1 MRCLEYPFDSKFI
14 LKNKKSLKKDLMQDG
29 DLLEKRIAILGGS
42 TTSEI
47 KNILEIFLLN
57 YKIKPLF
64 YESEYNQFYQ
74 DIMFE
79 NKELEQFKP
88 DIIFIHTSNRN
99 ITSYPTLMDK
109 EEDIN
114 LLLENELKRFYNM
127 WDTCFKKYNCPIIQN
142 NMELPYYRVLGN
154 KDVSDVHGKINYI
167 NRINMKFY
175 DYANQHKNFY
185 INDINYLSSMY
196 GLDKWSDQFYWYMY
210 KYALSVNAI
219 PYLSFNVANIIK
231 SIYGKNK
238 KALVLDLDNTLWGG
252 VIGDDGQE
260 NIVLGPECSIGQAYS
275 EFQEY
280 LLELKN
286 KGVILNINSKNEY
299 ENAILGLEHPDS
311 ILKKDDFVLIK
322 ANWQP
327 KSQNMKE
334 IANELSLGIDSFVF
348 VDDNPAERLIIKRD
362 TPQVVTPEI
371 ETVENYIK
379 IIDLGGYFE
388 TTELSLEDLQK
399 TEMYHSNL
407 KRTELLNS
415 TSNYDDYL
423 KSLGMKAIIKDFE
436 KMYVSRISQLSNK
449 SNQFNLTTH
458 RYNENEIE
466 KIMLDDNYISIYGK
480 LSDCFGDNGVVSV
493 IIGEKKNK
501 ELHIDLWIMSCRVL
515 KRDMEYAMLDELVHK
530 SLSNNIDKIIGYYY
544 PTKKNGMVREFYKLL
559 GFKLITCDGDG
570 NSVWELSLK
579 DYKCRNK
586 FIEVN

>member
-1 MRCLEYPFDSKFI
+1 MKCLEYPFDSKFI

-79 NKELEQFKP
+79 NKKLEQFKP

-260 NIVLGPECSIGQAYS
+260 NIVLGPESSIGQAYS

-348 VDDNPAERLIIKRD
+348 VDDNPAERLIIKKE

-423 KSLGMKAIIKDFE
+423 KSLDMKAIIKDFE

-480 LSDCFGDNGVVSV
+480 LSDCFGDTGVVSA

-515 KRDMEYAMLDELVHK
+515 KRDMEYAMLDELVQK

-559 GFKLITCDGDG
+559 GFKLITCDNDG

-579 DYKCRNK
+579 DYKSKNK